1 MCRFSAVA
9 ACTWMFALALV
20 ATLCRGQLDERL
32 FTSLTVEPVAV
43 SVVIVD
49 VPSGPAASQS
59 VAQCRAPRT
68 TCIHVDARK
77 SVHA

>member
-1 MCRFSAVA
+1 VLLFQFKTAAV
-9 ACTWMFALALV
+9 LR
-20 ATLCRGQLDERL
+20 RGQHDERR